1 MSESDGGERESKG
14 LFDSSE
20 DSNDNDEVSCIE
32 SDSSLEDS
40 DNNDEVSCTKSD
52 DSISSCAKNTGLSKP
67 GNCNFPKYI
76 YTTDDGGTKEPL
88 VDCVRC
94 LRRFHFNYQYVEDTE
109 CFNEVIHDNFA
120 DGMKLC
126 HDCCLEFYE
135 LKLHS
140 KTGRPQRTPVCK
152 QLYTVAR
159 RTVSLI
165 PMFTL
170 V

>member
-1 MSESDGGERESKG
+1 M
-14 LFDSSE
+14 
-20 DSNDNDEVSCIE
+20 SCIE

-94 LRRFHFNYQYVEDTE
+94 LGRFHFNCQYVEDTA
-109 CFNEVIHDNFA
+109 CFNDVINDNFV
-120 DGMKLC
+120 DGTKLC
-126 HDCCLEFYE
+126 HDYCLEFYN
-135 LKLHS
+135 LRLQS
-140 KTGRPQRTPVCK
+140 KTDRTQRKSVF
-152 QLYTVAR
+152 QRIYTVAR
-159 RTVSLI
+159 RSVSLI